1 MALRLIYGR
10 SGSGKS
16 EFIFNEIKERI
27 NCGKKIYVI
36 TPEQFSFTAEKKLL
50 ETLGNMAVL
59 NAEVLTF
66 NRMAYRVAAEVGG
79 TAKVSISN
87 SGKAMLIYNI
97 LCGKKSKLKF
107 LGKSEENIDL
117 IIEQITEFKKHG
129 VLVDDLQN
137 MMKET
142 DDNYLKLKI
151 QDILQV
157 YGDFEK
163 SIENR
168 YIDEN
173 DNLTNLANQL
183 SDVKD
188 FDNTLIYI
196 DEFVGFTK
204 QEYEIIKQLA
214 RTASEVNISICSDS
228 IEDSVSPESDV
239 FYSNKITI
247 SRLYEMVKEEEIP
260 IEEPVFLQERYRFKN
275 KELQH
280 LEKNLYAIPYK
291 KYEGKPE
298 NIKLFLANNQYSEI
312 EKVAIN
318 ILKLVRNSGYR
329 YRDIAVI
336 TKSLEEYSN
345 LVKVIFNKYQ
355 IPVFIDE
362 KKDLSQN
369 IIVKYMLSILEIF
382 ARNWSYEAVFNYVK
396 TGFLNITKQE
406 IFALENYCQKWG
418 IKNAKWYK
426 SEWNFKDEDD
436 SNKAQIER
444 LREIRRMIV
453 NPLLE
458 FKQNL
463 AGTNDVKTITKKLY
477 DFLIENEI
485 DKKFEEKIEE
495 LSEIGQ
501 TEVATQYE
509 TSWKIIMGVLDEI
522 VLVFGDEKVSF
533 DKYMQILKTGLASS
547 DLGKIPGTQDQVI
560 IGDVDRSRSHKVKAI
575 FIIGLND
582 GMFPSVHKNEGFFN
596 DNDRQFLKEKG
607 VELARNT
614 IESLYE
620 DNFNIYKAFTTAE
633 ASLYLSYTSTDSEGK
648 SLRPSM
654 LIHKIKKI
662 FPRLQEKS
670 DVIKKEYEVLK
681 IFLKNYKNEI
691 YLEEKDITN
700 FFSLVYPNIKNNLK
714 IGDSLYKKI

>member
-1 MALRLIYGR
+1 MRIKVKFLLKGRMIRVSLRLIYGR

-16 EFIFNEIKERI
+16 SFVFDEIKKRI
-27 NCGKKIYVI
+27 NCGNKIYII

-50 ETLGNMAVL
+50 ETLDNKAVL

-66 NRMAYRVAAEVGG
+66 NRMAYRVASEVGG

-129 VLVDDLQN
+129 VLVNDLN
-137 MMKET
+137 EMMEET
-142 DDNYLKLKI
+142 EDSYLKLKI

-157 YGDFEK
+157 YSEFENA
-163 SIENR
+163 IENR

-183 SDVKD
+183 SSVNF

-214 RTASEVNISICSDS
+214 KVAKQVNISICSDS
-228 IEDSVSPESDV
+228 IEDGVSPESDV
-239 FYSNKITI
+239 FYSNKLTI
-247 SRLYEMVKEEEIP
+247 SRILELAKEEEIP
-260 IEEPVFLQERYRFKN
+260 IDQPVSLSDCYRFKS
-275 KELQH
+275 KDLQH

-291 KYEGKPE
+291 KYEEKPE

-312 EKVAIN
+312 ENVAIN
-318 ILKLVRNSGYR
+318 IVKLVRNNGYR
-329 YRDIAVI
+329 YKDIAVI
-336 TKSLEEYSN
+336 TKSLDIYSN

-369 IIVKYMLSILEIF
+369 IIVKYILAILEIF

-396 TGFLNITKQE
+396 TGFLDITKQE
-406 IFALENYCQKWG
+406 IFLLENYCQKWG
-418 IKNAKWYK
+418 IKNNKWYK

-436 SNKAQIER
+436 TNKDVIER

-458 FKQNL
+458 FKDDL
-463 AGTNDVKTITKKLY
+463 KGTYDVKTITKKLY
-477 DFLIENEI
+477 NFLITNQI
-485 DKKFEEKIEE
+485 DKKFEDKIEE
-495 LSEIGQ
+495 L
-501 TEVATQYE
+501 
-509 TSWKIIMGVLDEI
+509 
-522 VLVFGDEKVSF
+522 KV
-533 DKYMQILKTGLASS
+533 
-547 DLGKIPGTQDQVI
+547 V
-560 IGDVDRSRSHKVKAI
+560 RS
-575 FIIGLND
+575 N
-582 GMFPSVHKNEGFFN
+582 
-596 DNDRQFLKEKG
+596 
-607 VELARNT
+607 
-614 IESLYE
+614 
-620 DNFNIYKAFTTAE
+620 
-633 ASLYLSYTSTDSEGK
+633 
-648 SLRPSM
+648 
-654 LIHKIKKI
+654 
-662 FPRLQEKS
+662 
-670 DVIKKEYEVLK
+670 
-681 IFLKNYKNEI
+681 
-691 YLEEKDITN
+691 
-700 FFSLVYPNIKNNLK
+700 
-714 IGDSLYKKI
+714 